1 MTICDKCKV
10 EIEKE
15 RGFRLFITPR
25 NLGYVSGVWV
35 QKEMELCDSCA
46 NVVSGFATETLTVF
60 ALKTFLAR
68 EEAKHL

>member
-10 EIEKE
+10 KIEKE
-15 RGFRLFITPR
+15 RAFRVFITPR

-46 NVVSGFATETLTVF
+46 SAVSGFGKATLTVV
-60 ALKTFLAR
+60 ALKEFLAR
-68 EEAKHL
+68 EEAKHQ